1 MMDFECLKQ
10 KCVDFIKRRV
20 DDMEYDFTYDIELFY
35 FFEGVSLFYPLS
47 NSELLQ
53 IYTEA
58 LDEIKACFDDDM
70 PVLAIYLESEIAN
83 LS

>member
-1 MMDFECLKQ
+1 MDFECLKQ